1 MKNLVILLFSLFIFL
16 GCKKEETIA
25 MKPQVSTIKPKID
38 TVLGLD
44 LKYVH
49 QKQNGVFDT
58 SSTSL
63 KAALTEQQ
71 MFAAQISENTYQ
83 ASLVQDRINEKL
95 KRLKQLE
102 IGIDSAI
109 EKTNKLNY
117 LISQKVQKKHEI
129 YAKLE

>member
-1 MKNLVILLFSLFIFL
+1 MKNLVILLFSLLIFSM
-16 GCKKEETIA
+16 CKKEETVA
-25 MKPQVSTIKPKID
+25 MKPQIVTIKPKID
-38 TVLGLD
+38 TTLSIQ
-44 LKYVH
+44 YVQEH
-49 QKQNGVFDT
+49 QNGVFDT

-71 MFAAQISENTYQ
+71 MFAEQISENTYQ

-102 IGIDSAI
+102 VGIDSAI
-109 EKTNKLNY
+109 DKTSKLQY
-117 LISQKVQKKHEI
+117 LISQKVQKKQEI